1 MPPTRSW
8 IYHLTKDQI
17 IKELERLG
25 ISSEGTTATLRHR
38 LSCFASQHPE
48 YSYASDS
55 KTVPEDMEPPQA
67 TREAAPD
74 AEGPRS
80 DMAKIIN
87 QIRKWGCHFDG
98 KDPLSFLER
107 VEELQQGYGFSGEQ
121 LLMGLPELLRG
132 ETLLWYRNNR
142 ASWTTWEEF
151 SREFRQQYLPR
162 RYRAQI
168 VREIQG
174 HMQRPDEP
182 FHKYATAMLTNMR
195 RAGGF
200 SQEDQIDRLYENM
213 SPEYK
218 LYVRLDDISSLSELS
233 AQAAEYE
240 AIEKQRRE
248 LRNEKKTATGPAVA
262 AATYSR
268 EECCWKCKQR
278 GHTRFDCKRPPKKFC
293 SRCGKDGVLTKDC
306 HPFMGNT
313 TGAGEDAATP
323 RSPTKSQ

>member
-1 MPPTRSW
+1 MSPTRSW

-25 ISSEGTTATLRHR
+25 LNSEGTTATLRNR
-38 LSCFASQHPE
+38 LSCYASQHPE
-48 YSYASDS
+48 YSYASNS
-55 KTVPEDMEPPQA
+55 KTEPDNMEPSRA
-67 TREAAPD
+67 TREAASD
-74 AEGPRS
+74 VESPRS
-80 DMAKIIN
+80 DMTKVIN

-142 ASWTTWEEF
+142 TSWTTWEEF
-151 SREFRQQYLPR
+151 SQEFRQQYLPR
-162 RYRAQI
+162 RYRTQL

-174 HMQRPDEP
+174 RMQRPDEP
-182 FHKYATAMLTNMR
+182 FQKYATAMLTNMR

-200 SQEDQIDRLYENM
+200 SQEEQIDRLYENM
-213 SPEYK
+213 HPEYK
-218 LYVRLDDISSLSELS
+218 LYVRLDDISNLSELS
-233 AQAAEYE
+233 ARATEYE
-240 AIEKQRRE
+240 TIEKQRRE
-248 LRNEKKTATGPAVA
+248 LRNKKTTTGPAVA
-262 AATYSR
+262 AATYCR

-313 TGAGEDAATP
+313 TGTGKDAAAT
-323 RSPTKSQ
+323 RSPNESQ